1 MKKGIPEMK
10 EFTDI
15 LLNYVEAE
23 DIKACDEFKKDLGLA
38 SFDTVCLSAEI
49 NNILGVRCEPADFI
63 MHRTVGEFYNNVI
76 KK

>member
-1 MKKGIPEMK
+1 MK

-23 DIKACDEFKKDLGLA
+23 NIKESDEFKKDLGLA
-38 SFDTVCLSAEI
+38 SFDTVCLTAEI

-63 MHRTVGEFYNNVI
+63 KHRTVGEFYNNI
-76 KK
+76 INN